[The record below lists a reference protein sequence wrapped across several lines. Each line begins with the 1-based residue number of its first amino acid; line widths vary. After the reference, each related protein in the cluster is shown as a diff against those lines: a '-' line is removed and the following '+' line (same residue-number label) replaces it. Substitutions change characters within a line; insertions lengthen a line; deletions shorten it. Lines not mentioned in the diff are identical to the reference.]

1 MARHIGILRNAT
13 ALAFDRQARR
23 MQALPFVMMLLAA
36 TLLLLAAAPA
46 RADSF
51 YFGYSDGY
59 RGGYP
64 GGYYGPPG
72 HRHRGPPPRYVPG
85 YWGPPPVY
93 YRAPPRVVYV
103 EPPPRVVY
111 VQPQSQASISA
122 LPSSPVYQAANGQ
135 YCREYQS
142 TVMVGGVPQPSYG
155 TACLMPDGI
164 WRVVN

>member
-1 MARHIGILRNAT
+1 MAMNIGNPGKAV
-13 ALAFDRQARR
+13 ALSVDGKAWPKRIVSLA
-23 MQALPFVMMLLAA
+23 MLALAA

-51 YFGYSDGY
+51 YFGYSGGY
-59 RGGYP
+59 RSGYP